1 MRASSG
7 SQGNKGRVERIPA
20 IDLPATYAALK
31 TDLDAAVERVLAS
44 GRYIGGPEVEG
55 LEREFAQFCGVPH
68 AVAVA
73 SGTDAL
79 RFALMTAGG
88 GAGGEGVTSP
98 PSFIAATGGG
108 THGGARTGFVGVGPP
123 SLSPDPE
130 RL

>member
-1 MRASSG
+1 MGRAGGVESG
-7 SQGNKGRVERIPA
+7 QGGFGRIPSA
-20 IDLPATYAALK
+20 GVSSQYSSLKEEIDS
-31 TDLDAAVERVLAS
+31 AVSRVLTS

-79 RFALMTAGG
+79 RFALMTAGV
-88 GAGGEGVTSP
+88 GAGSEVITSP
-98 PSFIAATGGG
+98 LSFIATTEAVTQA
-108 THGGARTGFVGVGPP
+108 GARPVFVDVEPE
-123 SLSPDPE
+123 SLTLDPE

>member
-1 MRASSG
+1 MGRAGGVESG
-7 SQGNKGRVERIPA
+7 QGGFGRIPSA
-20 IDLPATYAALK
+20 GVSSQYSSLKEEIDS
-31 TDLDAAVERVLAS
+31 AVSRVLTS

-79 RFALMTAGG
+79 RFALMTAGV
-88 GAGGEGVTSP
+88 GAGSEGITSP

-130 RL
+130 